1 MPLTYTYHD
10 KYLAPLV
17 AAEVETRAA
26 ADVATLGT
34 FPAEWVERLTVV
46 RSYVLTC
53 MESQKAPD
61 DLFTAKLAIYRKEFD
76 ALLPQARAAAQVAAD
91 AASGTAPSGGSSW
104 ASVELT
110 RS

>member
-34 FPAEWVERLTVV
+34 FTDEWVERLTVV

-53 MESQKAPD
+53 MEAQKAPD

-76 ALLPQARAAAQVAAD
+76 ALLPQARAAQIAAE
-91 AASGTAPSGGSSW
+91 AAAGTAPSGGSSW

>member
-76 ALLPQARAAAQVAAD
+76 ALRQQARAAQVAAD
-91 AASGTAPSGGSSW
+91 ATSGTAPSGGSSW

>member
-17 AAEVETRAA
+17 AEAVEARAT
-26 ADVATLGT
+26 ADVTALGS

-46 RSYVLTC
+46 RGYVLTC

-76 ALLPQARAAAQVAAD
+76 ALLPQARAAQVAAD

>member
-10 KYLAPLV
+10 KYLTLLV
-17 AAEVETRAA
+17 TTDVETRAA
-26 ADVATLGT
+26 ADVAAIGT
-34 FPAEWVERLTVV
+34 FPAAWVERLTVT

-53 MESQKAPD
+53 MEAQKAPD

-76 ALLPQARAAAQVAAD
+76 ALLPQARAAQIAAE
-91 AASGTAPSGGSSW
+91 AAAGTAPSGGSSW